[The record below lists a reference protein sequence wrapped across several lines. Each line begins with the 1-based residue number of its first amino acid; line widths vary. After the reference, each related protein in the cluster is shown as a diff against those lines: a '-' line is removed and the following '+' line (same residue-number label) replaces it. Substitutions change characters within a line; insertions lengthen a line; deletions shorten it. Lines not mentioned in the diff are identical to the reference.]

1 MFKYLGYIPVTY
13 KKHVDISSN
22 SLKNMDDELLK
33 TFLEIHKTRHFG
45 QAAEN
50 LFITQSAVSARI
62 RQLEEEMGVKLFTR
76 DRNNIRPTLA
86 GEKFVERAE
95 EILNAWNQIKID
107 VALAGENKVPLAI
120 GGVSSLWDI
129 YLNQWLIKFTEKY
142 KDTVLNCQVLS
153 SEAVNQKI
161 INRTLDFG
169 FTYSPPQ
176 NDTVTIL
183 KVLPIKF
190 IMVSS
195 KKGLSVEKAI
205 SKNYIYVDWG
215 TSFSEAHH
223 KHFRNMP
230 PPLMRIDIGRI
241 AKNYIKK
248 KTGTAYLPE
257 RIVKR
262 DIESGL
268 LFKVTD
274 APEIK
279 RNAYII
285 YNNSNERCA
294 SFAKIISG

>member
-1 MFKYLGYIPVTY
+1 
-13 KKHVDISSN
+13 
-22 SLKNMDDELLK
+22 MDDELLK

-62 RQLEEEMGVKLFTR
+62 RQLEQEMGVKLFTR

-86 GEKFVERAE
+86 GEKLVEHAE
-95 EILNAWNQIKID
+95 EILSEWNQIKID
-107 VALAGENKVPLAI
+107 VAVAGEGKVPLAI

-142 KDTVLNCQVLS
+142 KDTVLNCQVLNS
-153 SEAVNQKI
+153 DTINQKI
-161 INRTLDFG
+161 INHTLDFG

-183 KVLPIKF
+183 RTLPIKF

-195 KKGLSVEKAI
+195 KKGLSAEKAI

-223 KHFRNMP
+223 NHFKNMH

-248 KTGTAYLPE
+248 KTGTAYLPQQ
-257 RIVKR
+257 IVKR
-262 DIESGL
+262 DIENGL
-268 LFKVTD
+268 LFKVAD

-285 YNNSNERCA
+285 YNNLNERCE